1 MSVILQVETKSS
13 EVIEKLCFMADMITP
28 TGKFL
33 WGNLRY
39 QRASEYN
46 LQTFLNMKN
55 KTKGGTDYV
64 SKKRLL

>member
-1 MSVILQVETKSS
+1 M
-13 EVIEKLCFMADMITP
+13 FYGRYDYP

-39 QRASEYN
+39 QRVSADILEYEK
-46 LQTFLNMKN
+46 QQ
-55 KTKGGTDYV
+55 TKGGTDYV